1 MKKEKIKVYLYTRVS
16 TTMQID
22 GYSLD
27 AQKTKMKAFCDYNE
41 YEIAGEYEDAGKS
54 GKSIEGRVSFNQM
67 MEDIKSGKDEVSYVL
82 VFKLSRFGRNAAD
95 VLATLQVMQDFG
107 VNLICVEDGID
118 SSKDAGKLMISVLSA
133 VAEIERENIRVQT
146 MEGRMQKAREGKW
159 NGGFAPYGYSL
170 IDGKLEVNEEEAV
183 AIRMIFDQYVN
194 TDLGANGIAK
204 YLENHGIHKIARQN
218 GKNPLFDAAL
228 IRRII
233 QNPVYSGKISYGRR
247 RTEKVH
253 GTRNEYRQV
262 KKDDYLLVDGLHEAL
277 VSEEVWEQAQV
288 KVAAQAKKYEKVNRD
303 KREKIHLLSG
313 ILKCPVC
320 GAGMYGNKSIK
331 KRKDGSNYKD
341 FYYYGCKHRNMTR
354 GHKCDYKKQVHEE
367 MLDASVAEVIS
378 KLVSNPKFSD
388 LIRNKINMEVD
399 TSALDQEIENYKI
412 QLRKLYHN
420 KDTILSDMDSLD
432 YEDKHYQRRKTD
444 LENHLYK
451 TYDKIDD
458 AEELLVSAKAK
469 KRSLLADKITG
480 DNIYKA
486 LVFFDK
492 LYAQMNEGYVAKDY
506 YLEFSEDLGKPIK
519 IEEDTTVESDTFE
532 GLADG
537 IREIERLQDKLIQR
551 EKQLAVLED
560 KIKRE
565 NQDYEDKYNN
575 ENVAKLRAF
584 DERDTAKK
592 ELQEILKDYYVDIK
606 SILSKVHYHEY
617 QYMDKVGKKDLILMI
632 EKEYELG
639 RLLGKTSK
647 EVSLELGCY
656 LIGIYDYFQEYS
668 KSFDVMLVMAELS
681 DYWVDLET
689 ATLNWANKEHILYKL
704 YNEIER
710 ALVNYRVKNERRKNF
725 EGYLQ
730 TIKKIRGY

>member
-67 MEDIKSGKDEVSYVL
+67 MEDIKSGKDGVSYVL

-194 TDLGANGIAK
+194 TDLGANGIEK

-492 LYAQMNEGYVAKDY
+492 LYAQMNEAEKR
-506 YLEFSEDLGKPIK
+506 EFLSQLVDNVQIYEERKENGQWLKSIEFKLPI
-519 IEEDTTVESDTFE
+519 IEKEFTLSLDNDTQNETVCLLSHKSPDSHINVTVEFGE
-532 GLADG
+532 GEGKVPLDK
-537 IREIERLQDKLIQR
+537 IVERAKQHQPAPKATYKLIQ
-551 EKQLAVLED
+551 EYVEM
-560 KIKRE
+560 
-565 NQDYEDKYNN
+565 KYG
-575 ENVAKLRAF
+575 F
-584 DERDTAKK
+584 
-592 ELQEILKDYYVDIK
+592 
-606 SILSKVHYHEY
+606 KVHTAYIAE
-617 QYMDKVGKKDLILMI
+617 V
-632 EKEYELG
+632 ERELG
-639 RLLGKTSK
+639 LPMYDAPNAAEGLKQTRNHPTQEKVNAIKDALN
-647 EVSLELGCY
+647 Y
-656 LIGIYDYFQEYS
+656 YNLI
-668 KSFDVMLVMAELS
+668 
-681 DYWVDLET
+681 
-689 ATLNWANKEHILYKL
+689 
-704 YNEIER
+704 
-710 ALVNYRVKNERRKNF
+710 
-725 EGYLQ
+725 
-730 TIKKIRGY
+730 